1 MGGWVTSEWSL
12 NIILIS
18 KKTEATQKKICGT
31 NQHKRSTNKR
41 DYLGWIWSMWGGW
54 VTSEW
59 PINIILISKK
69 PKQHKRT
76 FLQHKPAQTEH
87 KRLRLFWRCVALGGG
102 PTSLFCDYLAS
113 SHTLNL
119 QYLLSSYRWHR
130 IAISVQKKN
139 ITLILDC
146 KNRITKTLPRS
157 NNPVLDTKGITV
169 FGARL
174 LDEEVFQ
181 VWYTLCKRYQGI
193 LWCTLSDW

>member
-1 MGGWVTSEWSL
+1 
-12 NIILIS
+12 
-18 KKTEATQKKICGT
+18 
-31 NQHKRSTNKR
+31 
-41 DYLGWIWSMWGGW
+41 MWGGW

-69 PKQHKRT
+69 PKQHKRK

-87 KRLRLFWRCVALGGG
+87 KRLRLFWRRFALGGG

-193 LWCTLSDW
+193 LWYTLSDW